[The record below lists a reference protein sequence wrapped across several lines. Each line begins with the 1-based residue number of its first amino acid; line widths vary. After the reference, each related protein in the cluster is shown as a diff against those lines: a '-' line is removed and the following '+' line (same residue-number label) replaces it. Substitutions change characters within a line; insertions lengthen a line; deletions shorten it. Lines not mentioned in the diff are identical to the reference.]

1 MPLVKIAD
9 IKIYYSITGA
19 GDRLLLFPD
28 NHLSS
33 LAYQDDIDYF
43 AKRFEVVAFDVPT
56 MGQSTHEIL
65 YPDER
70 HVDYWGFWADLACH
84 LLMELKI
91 DRCFAL
97 GVGGGALSALH
108 FAGFVKLQDRVGSI
122 PG

>member
-43 AKRFEVVAFDVPT
+43 AKRFEVVAFDTPT
-56 MGQSTHEIL
+56 MGQSTHEVH

-70 HVDYWGFWADLACH
+70 QVDYWGFWA
-84 LLMELKI
+84 
-91 DRCFAL
+91 
-97 GVGGGALSALH
+97 G
-108 FAGFVKLQDRVGSI
+108 
-122 PG
+122 PGLPPADGTGD